1 MSRRDDNLKGA
12 TLMALSMLAFVLN
25 DGLMKA
31 LFADMSIYQAIFLR
45 GLITVPLIAVMA
57 WHQGALMIRLAPRD
71 RLLVATRVAAEIGA
85 TIGFLTALKHMPLAN
100 VTAIFQALPLT
111 VTMAAALFLGEH
123 VGWRRW
129 LAITIGLCG
138 VMIII
143 RPGMDGFSVYSI
155 WVLAAVICVTI
166 REITTRKLSAD
177 LPSLPVALATA
188 LAICAL
194 GGVMLPAL
202 DLAPLSLGHWAL
214 LAGASVAITGGL
226 LFSVMTVRV
235 GDIGFVA
242 PFRYTAMV
250 WAIGLGLL
258 LFGELPDLP
267 TSLGTVII
275 ILTGLWRERQLRP
288 STPAPAHQA
297 DRDQD

>member
-1 MSRRDDNLKGA
+1 
-12 TLMALSMLAFVLN
+12 MALSMLAFVLN

-45 GLITVPLIAVMA
+45 GVLTVPLIAFMA
-57 WHQGALMIRLAPRD
+57 WHQGALKVSIAPRD
-71 RLLVATRVAAEIGA
+71 RLLVAIRVAAEIGA

-100 VTAIFQALPLT
+100 VTAIFQVLPLA
-111 VTMAAALFLGEH
+111 VTMAAALFLGEQ

-129 LAITIGLCG
+129 LAIGIGLCG

-155 WVLAAVICVTI
+155 WVLAAVVCVTI

-177 LPSLPVALATA
+177 LASLPVALATA
-188 LAICAL
+188 MAICAM
-194 GGVMLPAL
+194 GAFMIPAV
-202 DLAPLSLGHWAL
+202 DWTPVSTGHWGF
-214 LAGASVAITGGL
+214 LAGASIAITGGL

-258 LFGELPDLP
+258 LFGDLPDLP

-275 ILTGLWRERQLRP
+275 ILTGLYSLRREKQLRQ
-288 STPAPAHQA
+288 STPIQARQA
-297 DRDQD
+297 DPDQG